1 MGVVGCAAVDEA
13 GEDGWGHRAA
23 FCGSAFL

>member
-1 MGVVGCAAVDEA
+1 MGVVGYAAVDEA

-23 FCGSAFL
+23 LCGSAFL